1 MLLVMFYIHQKSV
14 FFFGQFRCKLN
25 FFPWKILIARKKY
38 IVSKVKVQQ
47 APDTSQQ
54 EVSAEPRA
62 LSSLVLGGGGAQAHG
77 MGEISPSVA
86 GKEILYLHLSFLL

>member
-1 MLLVMFYIHQKSV
+1 MFYIHQKSV

-62 LSSLVLGGGGAQAHG
+62 LSSLVLGGGGHRHMAW
-77 MGEISPSVA
+77 
-86 GKEILYLHLSFLL
+86 GKSLLQLLAKRYCIFT

>member
-25 FFPWKILIARKKY
+25 FFPWKIPIARKKY

-62 LSSLVLGGGGAQAHG
+62 LSSLVLGGAQAHG

-86 GKEILYLHLSFLL
+86 GKEILYPHLSFLL